1 MKRLAALASA
11 LLLCG
16 CACDG
21 AQPPA
26 PTVLPTAAV
35 AAQDDAD
42 PLARAAGAYEL
53 TGGED
58 SLGSGGCD
66 SFFADENAVLV
77 LGGALS
83 GTGATIDKTGDTA
96 DVEAALRYGCH
107 AAVAVRRGGSVT
119 LSDAL
124 LTTNGAG
131 ACGVFAA
138 GEGTAAALH
147 GGLLSTAGGDSPG
160 AAAVDGA
167 SVSLDDAE
175 VLTDGTGSPCL
186 YARDGGTLAAAG
198 ARCKATASAF
208 LSLEGG
214 GASLTNCAMSGGGAA
229 LSDGASLTVEGGSL
243 TGEAGEALF
252 LTAGDAEASL
262 TGVTLETPQG
272 GALLCASGGAFTL
285 RCSYQ
290 ALAGALSFGEGGSL
304 LLVLQNNSSF
314 TGSLP
319 VEARLPV
326 TLTLDGTSRWF
337 VTGDSRLMALT
348 EGEDALSCIESNGF
362 TVYYD
367 AGRAENAWLGG
378 AEHPLP
384 GGGVLKPLS

>member
-26 PTVLPTAAV
+26 PTVLPTAAA

-96 DVEAALRYGCH
+96 DVEAALRYGYN
-107 AAVAVRRGGSVT
+107 AAVAVHRGGSVT

-186 YARDGGTLAAAG
+186 YAR
-198 ARCKATASAF
+198 
-208 LSLEGG
+208 
-214 GASLTNCAMSGGGAA
+214 GGAA